1 MKYKEL
7 IQLLLDLHATL
18 PNDAE
23 FGKQVRQ
30 IVWKHIQDNNPAY

>member
-7 IQLLLDLHATL
+7 MQLLLNLHSTT

-23 FGKQVRQ
+23 FGKQVRL
-30 IVWKHIQDNNPAY
+30 IVWKHIEDNNPAY